1 MLISHL
7 LLKNFGKFGD
17 FSCDFGPGLNLIKGP
32 NEAGKST
39 LANAITAAL
48 FTDPGEGTK
57 EFAPAASWN
66 SKELPLLEAIFNVD
80 GKAYKLKKDFKRG
93 KSELEDKGAGIK
105 NETNSI
111 IDDWLKTQLGMSSEQ
126 IFKATA
132 CIGQGDISHI
142 EDSFEA
148 IKDKLESL
156 VTGGREEA
164 AASQTISRIEKR
176 INQISGDEGSG
187 GLLGEFNR
195 TLEGIEYNIDKINRA
210 VASLKAKRVDLIQV
224 EMAHKNVREDLA
236 SKKAKLELSK
246 KATKLEGSYQ
256 SSSREFHELE
266 GKLKDIQESLR
277 KIKTLRDRQAGLKN
291 IDQRDVREIETI
303 DAELN
308 YLQPK
313 RRELEADAKEAK
325 EEFESYRVGSIFV
338 FATVIGALGLLLCG
352 ASYFTANLAFVQPYA
367 FHGLVGS
374 IMFFLTGLAIVIS
387 RNQHRKY
394 LSDRSEKLDSKLAE
408 LDVEIQ
414 KYSQTLRGLLSKY
427 VTHSAEELRRN
438 LWQFDDIENQ
448 IAREKEAYES
458 LLQGQP
464 VQELERRYQVLQQE
478 MAKSSHEKKDLTQH
492 VTSEDDIN
500 RQTLII
506 SQFEDRLK
514 DLERERAVLRQQ
526 IETTE
531 GGWELLASYVE
542 RQEIMKSR
550 IAGLLHD
557 VKILRLTSD
566 CIDEAR
572 QNVLVSTLEA
582 LNSRTSDLL
591 HRLTSGRYSR
601 VEFDKSTMK
610 FKVYCDQKGEWIE
623 PESGLS
629 DGTIDQIYLAARL
642 ALADLVSEQKN
653 PLMILDDPFVSYDE
667 KRLENA
673 MKVLKELSEN
683 RQILLLTSQN
693 HYDKWAD
700 STITL

>member
-7 LLKNFGKFGD
+7 LLKNFGKFGN
-17 FSCDFGPGLNLIKGP
+17 FACDFGPGLNLIKGP

-48 FTDPGEGTK
+48 FTDPGEAKK
-57 EFAPAASWN
+57 EFASAASWN

-164 AASQTISRIEKR
+164 AASQTISKVEKR
-176 INQISGDEGSG
+176 IKEISGDDGDG
-187 GLLGEFNR
+187 GLLGEFKR
-195 TLEGIEYNIDKINRA
+195 MLEGIEYNIENINRA
-210 VASLKAKRVDLIQV
+210 IESLKSKRVDLIQV
-224 EMAHKNVREDLA
+224 EMAYKNVSEDSA
-236 SKKAKLELSK
+236 SKKEKFEIAQ
-246 KATKLEGSYQ
+246 KATKIEETYV
-256 SSSREFHELE
+256 SSSREIRDLE
-266 GKLKDIQESLR
+266 SKLKDIHEALQ
-277 KIKTLRDRQAGLKN
+277 KIKTLRDRQASLKN
-291 IDQRDVREIETI
+291 IDQKDIKEIDKFES
-303 DAELN
+303 ELN
-308 YLQPK
+308 YLRPK
-313 RRELEADAKEAK
+313 RRELETEAKEAK
-325 EEFESYRVGSIFV
+325 DEFESYRVGSFFV
-338 FATVIGALGLLLCG
+338 FGSVIGALGLLASV
-352 ASYFTANLAFVQPYA
+352 ASYFTPYLAFIQAYVL
-367 FHGLVGS
+367 HGLVGS
-374 IMFFLTGLAIVIS
+374 LVLLITGLSITIS
-387 RNQHRKY
+387 RSQHRKY
-394 LSDRSEKLDSKLAE
+394 LKERFEKLYSKLTE
-408 LDVEIQ
+408 LDIEIQ
-414 KYSQTLRGLLSKY
+414 KYSQILRSLLSKY
-427 VTHSAEELRRN
+427 FARDAEELKRN
-438 LWQFDDIENQ
+438 LWQFDDIEKQ
-448 IAREKEAYES
+448 IAREKEVYDGM
-458 LLQGQP
+458 LGGQP
-464 VQELERRYQVLQQE
+464 VQEMERRFQALQE
-478 MAKSSHEKKDLTQH
+478 EVAKSSHEKKDISQH
-492 VTSEDDIN
+492 ATSEDDLN

-506 SQFEDRLK
+506 SQYEDRLK
-514 DLERERAVLRQQ
+514 DLERERLVLRQQ

-531 GGWELLASYVE
+531 GGSELLASYIE

-550 IAGLLHD
+550 IKGLLHE
-557 VKILRLTSD
+557 VQILRLTAD

-623 PESGLS
+623 PENGLS
-629 DGTIDQIYLAARL
+629 DGTVDQIYLAARL

-653 PLMILDDPFVSYDE
+653 SLMILDDPFVSYDE